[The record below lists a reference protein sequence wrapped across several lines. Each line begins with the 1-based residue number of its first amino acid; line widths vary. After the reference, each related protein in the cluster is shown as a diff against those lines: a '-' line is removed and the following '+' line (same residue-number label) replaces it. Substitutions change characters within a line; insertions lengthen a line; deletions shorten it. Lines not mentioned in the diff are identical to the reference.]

1 MFKTPQ
7 SSTKVIPRLSM
18 QREDYSFGT
27 LLGEGGLGYVFEAT
41 DNKTK
46 EKVAIK
52 AMKKR
57 QVMELKQVTH
67 IKQEK

>member
-1 MFKTPQ
+1 
-7 SSTKVIPRLSM
+7 M
-18 QREDYSFGT
+18 QREDYSFGA